1 MNRGSQFFWMPGQD
15 KIALILILVYSVL
28 TFTLIGSP
36 MKIAGISIFGWLM
49 GGMMF
54 LAPIISLVAVRYD
67 KDASAERSVSVCKSS
82 GSKQS

>member
-1 MNRGSQFFWMPGQD
+1 MDRGSQFFRMPGQD
-15 KIALILILVYSVL
+15 KIALVLILVFSVL

-49 GGMMF
+49 GVMMF
-54 LAPIISLVAVRYD
+54 LAPIFSLVAMRYD